1 MEKIINSI
9 LALFLIIILL
19 PVFIVISIF
28 ILIEDG
34 RPIIF
39 KQERFGKDMKRFDMY
54 KFRSMKVHK

>member
-9 LALFLIIILL
+9 LTLFLIIILI

-54 KFRSMKVHK
+54 KFEV